1 MSNFNGFVDPSRM
14 WCIPNVRY
22 SIRTKF
28 RVFLRNHNRPGSIP
42 TVRHCFSG
50 ENRSKKEPKSVG
62 QGRCF
67 EPLLQSPRPVSPS
80 SDKIFS
86 IGQFLITSPSPP
98 LEIQQLRMHCG
109 GLWKEN
115 GRDLIHYPPPSGGF
129 SIIHPHIM
137 RDPKKKH
144 LNWQFCCVA
153 RRRFYAIGFR

>member
-1 MSNFNGFVDPSRM
+1 MSNLNGCIHPSRM
-14 WCIPNVRY
+14 WCIPYVRY

-86 IGQFLITSPSPP
+86 IGQFLITSPRSH
-98 LEIQQLRMHCG
+98 LEIWLLRMHCE
-109 GLWKEN
+109 GLWKEKC
-115 GRDLIHYPPPSGGF
+115 RDPIHYPPLQERSQL
-129 SIIHPHIM
+129 SILTWGCRSHE
-137 RDPKKKH
+137 
-144 LNWQFCCVA
+144 
-153 RRRFYAIGFR
+153 FRS

>member
-1 MSNFNGFVDPSRM
+1 MSNFNGFVDHSRI
-14 WCIPNVRY
+14 WCIPNVPY

-42 TVRHCFSG
+42 TVGHCFSG

-98 LEIQQLRMHCG
+98 LEI
-109 GLWKEN
+109 
-115 GRDLIHYPPPSGGF
+115 
-129 SIIHPHIM
+129 
-137 RDPKKKH
+137 
-144 LNWQFCCVA
+144 
-153 RRRFYAIGFR
+153 

>member
-28 RVFLRNHNRPGSIP
+28 RVFLSNHNRPGSIP
-42 TVRHCFSG
+42 TVTHCFSG

-109 GLWKEN
+109 GLWKEK
-115 GRDLIHYPPPSGGF
+115 GRDLIHYPPPQEDSQL
-129 SIIHPHIM
+129 SILISCTQKTMGRFHTLGS
-137 RDPKKKH
+137 KKY
-144 LNWQFCCVA
+144 
-153 RRRFYAIGFR
+153 R

>member
-1 MSNFNGFVDPSRM
+1 MSNFNGFVDHSRI

-42 TVRHCFSG
+42 TVCHCFPG
-50 ENRSKKEPKSVG
+50 ENRTENESKSVG

-67 EPLLQSPRPVSPS
+67 EPLLQSPGPVSPS

-86 IGQFLITSPSPP
+86 IGQFLFTSPSPP

-109 GLWKEN
+109 GLWKEK
-115 GRDLIHYPPPSGGF
+115 GRDLIHYPPPQEDTQL
-129 SIIHPHIM
+129 SILIISQ
-137 RDPKKKH
+137 
-144 LNWQFCCVA
+144 LSY
-153 RRRFYAIGFR
+153 YADFLK